1 MAEVSTFAGG
11 CALLVTVYGM
21 ILLTDA
27 NVGWSK
33 LVPAELIS
41 AFNDAARG

>member
-1 MAEVSTFAGG
+1 LAEVSTFAGG
-11 CALLVTVYGM
+11 CALLLTVYGV

-27 NVGWSK
+27 KVGWSE

-41 AFNDAARG
+41 AFNDNARG

>member
-1 MAEVSTFAGG
+1 VSTFAGG
-11 CALLVTVYGM
+11 CALLVTIYGM

-27 NVGWSK
+27 KIGWSE

-41 AFNDAARG
+41 AFNNDARG

>member
-1 MAEVSTFAGG
+1 
-11 CALLVTVYGM
+11 LLVSVYGT

-27 NVGWSK
+27 KVGWSE

-41 AFNDAARG
+41 AFHDGAPG